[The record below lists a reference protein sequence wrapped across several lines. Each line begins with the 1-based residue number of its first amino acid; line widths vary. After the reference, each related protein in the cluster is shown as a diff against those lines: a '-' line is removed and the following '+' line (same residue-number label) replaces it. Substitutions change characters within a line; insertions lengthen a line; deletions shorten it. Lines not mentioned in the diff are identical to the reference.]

1 MKRFLVFL
9 GCVMFLLFSCGR
21 DEEPQQEKKK
31 EDPQVGDWENTT
43 IDGDASMSS
52 AMLFNVCDS
61 LHVVKDVTNRATTT
75 VAGVTTFSEN
85 DIVTISAESDFRD
98 SDTKNYI
105 VASDGTSL
113 NFAGTPATNEFH
125 WESAAET
132 VKLRAWSYGKGMASS
147 QYNTAQ
153 VCPDGAA
160 YNLPTDQSG
169 GYGELLYCAKEI
181 SWTVAKAQGG
191 IDLDMQHQLAR
202 IIVKLKR
209 KATDDTSAIQSVTIG
224 DGTAS
229 IPTSATFVMPTSFS
243 QQTGNWE
250 DISKTAT
257 KIKCHTDAPTTDD
270 TAAGIEAVYSAVVIP
285 DTYASGINLVQV
297 TMSDGNK
304 YNYTTTSATP
314 LSAGNQYVFTIS
326 IGNDVASL
334 NATYPT
340 EWTSAGYPIT
350 SYNSGE
356 SFGVYVRNSEG
367 TMLYSNV
374 EMPAATSGST
384 VSLNVG
390 SLSRK
395 LSTSYTYFIYYPY
408 RSNPGTVTTTAATAE
423 AFFAGVIS
431 GWTTAASQNTTGALR
446 ANDLQV
452 AMIAG
457 DGTKTHAMTASMAHK
472 AGLAVMTL
480 GTKSVPTVQYHNSSG
495 TLLSG
500 TTDGTTTSVTASG
513 TFSTNI
519 PYVNSTKC
527 YAIIREAGRT
537 FTGTGADVWKTSYT
551 TPTVTPGTVYTFS
564 AESKRTFIRKGW
576 QYECIGSVETFTA
589 PVAGNYKLE
598 VWGAG
603 AGQDYDYNKG
613 GYAYGDITRSASSK
627 LYVCV
632 GGFGG
637 YNFDDWYK
645 DIGITG
651 YSNTVRAYNGGGG
664 INASGAALYS
674 ANPGGGATHI
684 ATTTNRG
691 VLKNYKSYQSEVL
704 LVAGGS
710 GANEWPMNDGSPT
723 GGTGGGTNGGNGRK
737 ITYSVG
743 CNYFGTGGS
752 QSGGGTTIDGVTG
765 STSVTVTAADFGQGG
780 IGATSGDHGAGGGG
794 GWYGGGGTAYA
805 GAAGGGSG
813 HIGSGFISGTTG
825 MQNGVKTGHGQARIT
840 SLFEWSF

>member
-61 LHVVKDVTNRATTT
+61 LQVVQGVTNRATTT

-113 NFAGTPATNEFH
+113 SFAGTPATNEFH

-153 VCPDGAA
+153 ASPDGTT
-160 YNLPTDQSG
+160 YNLPIDQSS

-209 KATDDTSAIQSVTIG
+209 KATDDTSTIQSVTIG

-314 LSAGNQYVFTIS
+314 LSAGKQYVFTIS
-326 IGNDVASL
+326 IGNDIASL

-340 EWTSAGYPIT
+340 EWTSTGYPIT

-374 EMPAATSGST
+374 EMPATSSGST

-423 AFFAGVIS
+423 TFFAGVIS
-431 GWTTAASQNTTGALR
+431 GWTTAASQNTTDALR

-495 TLLSG
+495 ALLSG
-500 TTDGTTTSVTASG
+500 TTDGTTTAVTASG

-519 PYVNSTKC
+519 PYVSSTKC
-527 YAIIREAGRT
+527 YAIIRESGRT
-537 FTGTGADVWKTSYT
+537 FTGTGADLWKTSYT

-603 AGQDYDYNKG
+603 AYQNPTANKG
-613 GYAYGDITRSASSK
+613 GYAYGNINRSANSV
-627 LYVCV
+627 LYICV
-632 GGFGG
+632 GGFGYAG
-637 YNFDDWYK
+637 TDDPNL
-645 DIGITG
+645 GITLT
-651 YSNTVRAYNGGGG
+651 NATRAYNGGGG
-664 INASGAALYS
+664 IDDSGASLKS

-710 GANEWPMNDGSPT
+710 GGNEWAGT
-723 GGTGGGTNGGNGRK
+723 GGTGGGNSGGNGSVTK
-737 ITYSVG
+737 ITTETAAY
-743 CNYFGTGGS
+743 YGTGGS
-752 QSGGGTTIDGVTG
+752 PTAGGTTRDGVTG

-780 IGATSGDHGAGGGG
+780 IGARSGDHGAGGGG

-825 MQNGVKTGHGQARIT
+825 MQNGVKTGHGRARVT
-840 SLFEWSF
+840 CLFEWSF